1 MSSNQRQMIQ
11 QAKFACSPL
20 RKAVEKQT
28 KTIEDQGEK
37 LIKAIE
43 NRVEKKLLDKDK
55 ISIASLF
62 SKYFLNEE
70 GAYELSTMI

>member
-1 MSSNQRQMIQ
+1 MIQ

-43 NRVEKKLLDKDK
+43 NRVKKKLLGKDK

-70 GAYELSTMI
+70 GTYELSTMI

>member
-1 MSSNQRQMIQ
+1 MIQ

-55 ISIASLF
+55 I
-62 SKYFLNEE
+62 
-70 GAYELSTMI
+70 

>member
-1 MSSNQRQMIQ
+1 MIQ

-70 GAYELSTMI
+70 GTYELSTMI